1 MTTPLNRHAPLRAV
15 QITDCHLGERVG
27 SRLLNL
33 DTDRSLA
40 AVLELI
46 RAQQPRIDI
55 TLATGD
61 LSDQGSAGAYRRF
74 FNATRDL
81 GTHTCWLPGNHDDA
95 TMMRR
100 AVGSDAL
107 MPRNLLIGNW
117 QIIAL
122 KSAVAGE
129 VGGYLD
135 ESELIALR
143 GCLRAA
149 PQHYAL
155 ICVHHHLLPVGCA
168 WLDAQIIANADRFWA
183 IVDEFPQVR
192 VVLSGH
198 VHQRYEARRKQV
210 HVLTSPST
218 CVQFAPN
225 SADFCVDTESPGYRW
240 FDLHDDG
247 RFDTQIERVT
257 AIDFEVDLTAS
268 GY

>member
-1 MTTPLNRHAPLRAV
+1 MNRHAPLRAV

-40 AVLELI
+40 AVLDLVRE
-46 RAQQPRIDI
+46 QQPRIDI

-61 LSDQGSAGAYRRF
+61 LSDQGSAAAYRRF

-81 GTHTCWLPGNHDDA
+81 GGRSAWLPGNHDDA
-95 TMMRR
+95 SMMRR
-100 AVGSDAL
+100 ALGGDSL
-107 MPRNLLIGNW
+107 MPRSVMLGNW
-117 QIIAL
+117 QIIL
-122 KSAVAGE
+122 LNSAVPGE

-135 ESELIALR
+135 EAELVVLR
-143 GCLRAA
+143 NCLRQA
-149 PQHYAL
+149 PQQFAL
-155 ICVHHHLLPVGCA
+155 ICVHHHLLSVGCA
-168 WLDAQIIANADRFWA
+168 WLDKQVIANAERFWS

-198 VHQRYEARRKQV
+198 VHQRFEARRNHVQ
-210 HVLTSPST
+210 VLTSPST

-225 SADFCVDTESPGYRW
+225 SADFCVDAESPGYRW

-247 RFDTQIERVT
+247 HFETQVERVT
-257 AIDFEVDLTAS
+257 AVNFEVDMTAT